1 MINHYYRPQTLEE
14 ALKLLSLPDTR
25 PLGGGT
31 MLLQHRELS
40 FSVVDLQS
48 IGLGTLQKS
57 GESLEIGATVSLQTL
72 HDSPYASKALK
83 MALELEA
90 PLNLRT
96 MGTVAGALVTC
107 NGGSTFGT
115 VLLALDAKCLL
126 FSNEQ
131 SMIRLGDM
139 FPLRNELLGGK
150 LITRIDFPLN
160 LKIAFESVG
169 RTPAD
174 KPIVC
179 VALAIWPSGRTRL
192 ALGGWGKYP
201 TLAMDGNTSDGLEEC
216 AHNAFSEAADE
227 WASAEYRQEIAGIL
241 AKRCLNETQKIT
253 WMKI

>member
-31 MLLQHRELS
+31 VLLQHKELS

-48 IGLGTLQKS
+48 IGLGTLRKS
-57 GESLEIGATVSLQTL
+57 GDSLEIGATVTLQNL
-72 HDSPYASKALK
+72 YNSPYTAKALK

-107 NGGSTFGT
+107 NGGSTLGT
-115 VLLALDAKCLL
+115 VMLALDARCVMVSDK
-126 FSNEQ
+126 Q

-139 FPLRNELLGGK
+139 FPLRDELLGAK
-150 LITRIDFPLN
+150 LITRIDIPLN
-160 LKIAFESVG
+160 VKICFEIVA

-179 VALAIWPSGRTRL
+179 AALAIWPSGRTRL
-192 ALGGWGKYP
+192 ALGGWGKTP
-201 TLAMDGNTSDGLEEC
+201 TLALDGSTSDGLEES
-216 AHNAFSEAADE
+216 ARNAFSEAADD

-241 AKRCLNETQKIT
+241 AKRCLNEVQN
-253 WMKI
+253 

>member
-1 MINHYYRPQTLEE
+1 MINHYYRPHTLEE

-31 MLLQHRELS
+31 MLLQRRELS

-57 GESLEIGATVSLQTL
+57 GESLEIGATASLQTL
-72 HDSPYASKALK
+72 FDSPYASKALK

-115 VLLALDAKCLL
+115 VMLALDAKCLL
-126 FSNEQ
+126 VSDKQ
-131 SMIRLGDM
+131 SIIRLGDM
-139 FPLRNELLGGK
+139 LPLRDEILRRK
-150 LITRIDFPLN
+150 LITRIDIPLN
-160 LKIAFESVG
+160 VRIGFETVA

-192 ALGGWGKYP
+192 ALGGWGQAP
-201 TLAMDGNTSDGLEEC
+201 MLAMDGNTPDGLEEC
-216 AHNAFSEAADE
+216 ARNAFSEAADD
-227 WASAEYRQEIAGIL
+227 WASAEYRQELAGIL
-241 AKRCLNETQKIT
+241 ANRCLNEIQK
-253 WMKI
+253 